1 MKELKPLI
9 KHDYENKGL
18 TIKEIAKKY
27 DVKEGTI
34 KSWSNREKWNKK
46 KDKVATID
54 ANNNKKLQPKKKKV
68 AVKCNPTKIEVQ
80 KDILLGVEKDEI
92 LEKHGIKKST
102 YYVYRE
108 EIEELIFYSSQQIL
122 YEAVEFAYF
131 DKEEL
136 IKRLF
141 GEKRNILI
149 QSIPL
154 IKKNMLSKDI
164 QIGISKALENIN
176 EVLKSVMK
184 DIGIVNYED
193 LPKYAPKREEIKN
206 KTKLTDL
213 LNLVD
218 AEVEE

>member
-9 KHDYENKGL
+9 RHDYENKGL
-18 TIKEIAKKY
+18 TIRELSKKY
-27 DVKEGTI
+27 EIKEGTI
-34 KSWSNREKWNKK
+34 KSWSSREKWTKK
-46 KDKVATID
+46 KEKVATEKKTG
-54 ANNNKKLQPKKKKV
+54 KKLQPEKRKNV
-68 AVKCNPTKIEVQ
+68 AKRNPTKIEVQ
-80 KDILLGVEKDEI
+80 KDILLGIEKDVI
-92 LEKHGIKKST
+92 LEKHGVKKST
-102 YYVYRE
+102 FYKYKE
-108 EIEELIFYSSQQIL
+108 EIEELILENSQKIL
-122 YEAVEFAYF
+122 DEAVEFAYF
-131 DKEEL
+131 DKSEL
-136 IKRLF
+136 IKRLL
-141 GEKRNILI
+141 GEKRNVLV

-154 IKKNMLSKDI
+154 IKSNMLSKDI
-164 QIGISKALENIN
+164 QIGISKAIENIN

>member
-46 KDKVATID
+46 KEKVATSD
-54 ANNNKKLQPKKKKV
+54 ATSKKMQPKKKKV

-80 KDILLGVEKDEI
+80 KDILLGVEKEEI
-92 LEKHGIKKST
+92 LEKHGIKKSA
-102 YYVYRE
+102 YYSYRE
-108 EIEELIFYSSQQIL
+108 EIEELILYSSQKML
-122 YEAVEFAYF
+122 NEAVEFAYF
-131 DKEEL
+131 DREEL

-164 QIGISKALENIN
+164 QIGISKAIENIN
-176 EVLKSVMK
+176 EVLKSIMK
-184 DIGIVNYED
+184 DIGILNYED
-193 LPKYAPKREEIKN
+193 LIKYAPKKEEIN
-206 KTKLTDL
+206 TKTKLTDL
-213 LNLVD
+213 LNVVD